1 VGLAHETTECARV
14 LKGVRLDL
22 ELTGRTALVT
32 AASEG
37 LGLACAMQLAKAGCR
52 VAICARDPSKLGA
65 ARCEIEQARP
75 GLAPV
80 AIETD
85 LADRDRTEA
94 LFDVAVDRLG
104 GIDLLV
110 INSGHMPYGCFEELT
125 DADWY
130 CSFELLLMS
139 ALRLSRRAAAHMR
152 GRGRGDIV
160 LITAAGAKHPSP
172 QLVLSNVMRAGLA
185 TLAKSMADELAPA
198 DIRVNVVA
206 PGYFDTGRVSSRV
219 DALVVTERLDRN
231 EAARRVAG
239 AIPLARLGTAE
250 ELADLVVFVLSRR
263 AGFMTG
269 ATIVM
274 DGGAGRSA
282 F

>member
-1 VGLAHETTECARV
+1 M
-14 LKGVRLDL
+14 DL
-22 ELTGRTALVT
+22 GFTGKTALVT

-37 LGLACAMQLAKAGCR
+37 LGLACAVRLAEAGCR
-52 VAICARDPSKLGA
+52 VAIVARNSTKLDA
-65 ARCEIEQARP
+65 ALRQIEQAAR
-75 GLAPV
+75 GSAPV

-94 LFDVAVDRLG
+94 LFDAAADQLG
-104 GIDLLV
+104 GIDMLI
-110 INSGHMPYGCFEELT
+110 INSGHMPYGGFEEIA

-130 CSFELLLMS
+130 QAFELMLMS

-152 GRGRGDIV
+152 ARGRGDIV
-160 LITAAGAKHPSP
+160 LLSAAGAKHPSS

-185 TLAKSMADELAPA
+185 SLAKSIADELAPA

-206 PGYFDTGRVSSRV
+206 PGYFDTGRVRRRV
-219 DALVVTERLDRN
+219 DDLVATEALDRH

-239 AIPLARLGTAE
+239 ALPLGRLGTAA
-250 ELADLVVFVLSRR
+250 ELGDLVAFVLSRR

-269 ATIVM
+269 ATVLI